1 LTLKRPDAK
10 SPQEVFIVPARIIDG
25 KKLAETLQADIARG
39 VEELKNRRGFA
50 PGLAVVL
57 VGDNEASKVYVRNK
71 EAACKKAGMHAEQI
85 NLPAA
90 TSEAELLKLIDR
102 LNQDPKI
109 HGILVQ
115 LPLPKQIDSQKI
127 LEAIAPEKDADGFHP
142 VNVGHLLIGK
152 PGVVPCTPLGC
163 MKMLESVGLEISGK
177 DAVVVGRSNIV
188 GKPAAILLMQRN
200 ATVTIAHS
208 KTKDLPEKVKR
219 ADIVVAAIGQ
229 ANFIKGDWIKEGA
242 VVIDVGMNRGPDG
255 KLCGDVE
262 FAAAKER
269 AGWITPVPGGVGP
282 MTITMLLWNT
292 LEAAKKAA

>member
-1 LTLKRPDAK
+1 M
-10 SPQEVFIVPARIIDG
+10 PAQLIDG
-25 KKLAETLQADIARG
+25 KKLAESLQVEIARG
-39 VEELKNRRGFA
+39 VADLQKAHGFV

-90 TSEAELLKLIDR
+90 TSQGELLKIVDR
-102 LNQDPKI
+102 LNRDPKI

-115 LPLPKQIDSQKI
+115 LPLPKQIDSKKI

-142 VNVGHLLIGK
+142 VNMGNLLIGR

-163 MKMLESVGLEISGK
+163 MKMLESIGENLEGK
-177 DAVVVGRSNIV
+177 DAIVVGRSNIV
-188 GKPAAILLMQRN
+188 GKPMAVLLTQKN
-200 ATVTIAHS
+200 ATVTVAHS
-208 KTKDLPEKVKR
+208 KTRDLPHKVLR
-219 ADIVVAAIGQ
+219 ADVVVAAIGR
-229 ANFIKGDWIKEGA
+229 ANYIRGEWIKEGA
-242 VVIDVGMNRGPDG
+242 VVIDVGMNRGADG

-262 FAAAKER
+262 FAKAKER
-269 AGWITPVPGGVGP
+269 AAWITPVPGGVGP

-292 LEAAKKAA
+292 LEAAKKAAKP

>member
-1 LTLKRPDAK
+1 MTA
-10 SPQEVFIVPARIIDG
+10 QIIDG
-25 KKLAETLQADIARG
+25 KRLAESFQAQIAAEVAELQKRS
-39 VEELKNRRGFA
+39 GFV

-57 VGDNEASKVYVRNK
+57 VGDNEASRVYVRNK
-71 EAACKKAGMHAEQI
+71 ETACKKAGMYAEQI
-85 NLPAA
+85 NLPSS

-102 LNQDPKI
+102 LNKNSKI

-142 VNVGHLLIGK
+142 INMGNLLIGK
-152 PGVVPCTPLGC
+152 SGVIPCTPFGV
-163 MKMLESVGLEISGK
+163 MKMIDSISYPLAGK
-177 DAVVVGRSNIV
+177 DAIVVGRSNIV
-188 GKPAAILLMQRN
+188 GKPAALLLMQRN

-208 KTKDLPEKVKR
+208 KTQDLPEKVKR
-219 ADIVVAAIGQ
+219 ADVVVAAIGR
-229 ANFIKGDWIKEGA
+229 ANFIQGDWIKEGA

-262 FAAAKER
+262 FAAASKR
-269 AGWITPVPGGVGP
+269 ASWITPVPGGVGP

-292 LEAAKKAA
+292 LEAAKRTVAR

>member
-1 LTLKRPDAK
+1 M
-10 SPQEVFIVPARIIDG
+10 PAQLIDG

-39 VEELKNRRGFA
+39 VEDLKKSRGFV

-85 NLPAA
+85 NLPAS
-90 TSEAELLKLIDR
+90 TSQEELLKLIDR
-102 LNQDPKI
+102 LNKDPKI

-115 LPLPKQIDSQKI
+115 LPLPKQIDSQKV
-127 LEAIAPEKDADGFHP
+127 LEAISPEKDADGFHP
-142 VNVGHLLIGK
+142 VNMGNLLIGK

-163 MKMLESVGLEISGK
+163 MKMLESIGADVAGK
-177 DAVVVGRSNIV
+177 DAIVVGRSNIV

-208 KTKDLPEKVKR
+208 KTKDLTEKVKR
-219 ADIVVAAIGQ
+219 ADVVVAAIGQ

-242 VVIDVGMNRGPDG
+242 IVLDVGMNRGPDG

-262 FAAAKER
+262 FAAAREH

-292 LEAAKKAA
+292 LEAAKRAIP

>member
-1 LTLKRPDAK
+1 M
-10 SPQEVFIVPARIIDG
+10 PAQLIDG
-25 KKLAETLQADIARG
+25 KKLAETMQAQIAQEAARLRR
-39 VEELKNRRGFA
+39 ERGFV

-71 EAACKKAGMHAEQI
+71 ETACQKAGMYAEQI
-85 NLPAA
+85 NLPA
-90 TSEAELLKLIDR
+90 SIPQDELLTLIGR
-102 LNQDPKI
+102 LNRDAKI

-115 LPLPKQIDSQKI
+115 LPLPKQIDTQKV

-142 VNVGHLLIGK
+142 VNMGNLLIGRHS
-152 PGVVPCTPLGC
+152 VVPCTPLGC
-163 MKMLESVGLEISGK
+163 MKMLESIGADVAGK
-177 DAVVVGRSNIV
+177 DAIVVGRSNIV
-188 GKPAAILLMQRN
+188 GKPVAILLMQRH

-208 KTKDLPEKVKR
+208 KTKELPEKVRR

-242 VVIDVGMNRGPDG
+242 IVLDVGMNRGPDG

-262 FAAAKER
+262 FAKARER
-269 AGWITPVPGGVGP
+269 AAWITPVPGGVGP

-292 LEAAKKAA
+292 LQAAKEAAKP